1 MAEPTRVTLATATPG
16 GGFPF
21 FGDNAAAVIN
31 ETDKSLNVETQNTK
45 GSTENI
51 GLLERRQDRHRAGRR
66 RAGLRGVLRHRP
78 AEDHGARSSRRS
90 IPTPACSRCAATA
103 RRKSL
108 RDLIG
113 KPIAWG
119 TRASGLTLLGRY
131 VTDGLG
137 LDREKDFQPHYLE
150 KAGDGPLMVADGR
163 VAALWGGGIG
173 WPGFTAVMQ
182 AGGRFIGLTADE
194 VAKVSAKHNFL
205 KPITVPAGAYPG
217 QKEPVNSVGSWSYI
231 LARTDLPDDVAY
243 RLAKALHDGHAALV
257 KRLDQASETT
267 PQSTAN
273 AAPSADADSSR
284 RAEISARSRRA
295 EVTASAFLNVLRDV
309 IADVSERFRRGPD
322 LLRLPRRCALP
333 CRSIAS
339 ATGWR
344 SCCLVCANAARRQRR
359 QSSRPQRRR
368 DRAAPA
374 ASASSSTMR
383 RASATSGG

>member
-31 ETDKSLNVETQNTK
+31 ETDKSLLVETMNTK

-51 GLLERRQDRHRAGRR
+51 GLLNDGKVDIALVAGEP
-66 RAGLRGVLRHRP
+66 AYEAFQAIGQPKTTALIIQAIYSNPGMFAVRGDSP
-78 AEDHGARSSRRS
+78 A
-90 IPTPACSRCAATA
+90 
-103 RRKSL
+103 KSL

-137 LDREKDFQPHYLE
+137 LDREKDFQPHYLD

-194 VAKVSAKHNFL
+194 VAKVTAKHNFL
-205 KPITVPAGAYPG
+205 KPITVPTGAYPG
-217 QKEPVNSVGSWSYI
+217 QKEPVNSVGSWCYI
-231 LARTDLPDDVAY
+231 LARADLADDTAY

-257 KRLDQASETT
+257 KRLDQAGETT

-273 AAPSADADSSR
+273 AAPSAR
-284 RAEISARSRRA
+284 QIHPGVQKYLR
-295 EVTASAFLNVLRDV
+295 EVGVLK
-309 IADVSERFRRGPD
+309 
-322 LLRLPRRCALP
+322 
-333 CRSIAS
+333 
-339 ATGWR
+339 
-344 SCCLVCANAARRQRR
+344 
-359 QSSRPQRRR
+359 
-368 DRAAPA
+368 
-374 ASASSSTMR
+374 
-383 RASATSGG
+383 

>member
-21 FGDNAAAVIN
+21 FGNNAAAVIN
-31 ETDKSLNVETQNTK
+31 ETDKSLNVVTQNTK

-51 GLLERRQDRHRAGRR
+51 GLLNEGKVDFALVAGEP
-66 RAGLRGVLRHRP
+66 AYEAFQAIGQPKTTALIIQAIYSNPGMFAVRGDSP
-78 AEDHGARSSRRS
+78 A
-90 IPTPACSRCAATA
+90 
-103 RRKSL
+103 KSL

-182 AGGRFIGLTADE
+182 AGGRFVGLTADE
-194 VAKVSAKHNFL
+194 VAKISAKHNFL

-231 LARTDLPDDVAY
+231 LARADLPDDTAY

-267 PQSTAN
+267 PQSTFN
-273 AAPSADADSSR
+273 AAPSAQQIHPGVQKYLR
-284 RAEISARSRRA
+284 
-295 EVTASAFLNVLRDV
+295 EVGV
-309 IADVSERFRRGPD
+309 
-322 LLRLPRRCALP
+322 
-333 CRSIAS
+333 
-339 ATGWR
+339 
-344 SCCLVCANAARRQRR
+344 
-359 QSSRPQRRR
+359 
-368 DRAAPA
+368 
-374 ASASSSTMR
+374 MR
-383 RASATSGG
+383 

>member
-1 MAEPTRVTLATATPG
+1 MFAVR
-16 GGFPF
+16 
-21 FGDNAAAVIN
+21 GD
-31 ETDKSLNVETQNTK
+31 S
-45 GSTENI
+45 
-51 GLLERRQDRHRAGRR
+51 
-66 RAGLRGVLRHRP
+66 P
-78 AEDHGARSSRRS
+78 A
-90 IPTPACSRCAATA
+90 
-103 RRKSL
+103 KSL

-257 KRLDQASETT
+257 KRLDQA
-267 PQSTAN
+267 QRDD
-273 AAPSADADSSR
+273 AAEHGQRRAERRPDPSR
-284 RAEISARSRRA
+284 RAAYLREIG
-295 EVTASAFLNVLRDV
+295 V
-309 IADVSERFRRGPD
+309 
-322 LLRLPRRCALP
+322 
-333 CRSIAS
+333 
-339 ATGWR
+339 
-344 SCCLVCANAARRQRR
+344 
-359 QSSRPQRRR
+359 
-368 DRAAPA
+368 
-374 ASASSSTMR
+374 MK
-383 RASATSGG
+383 